1 MTAISY
7 NYKVSHRCS
16 SHLNWS
22 GMLLLSVHLKRDME
36 FISNLVKK
44 CGHIEEVIRILKIE
58 SRISNLDISH
68 FSHFY
73 LEVNI
78 ENKHI
83 TLTSEFK
90 ILTEEALKRER
101 FEPYIKYDIDDIR
114 SGTIEPIECRLLM
127 ECNNAEEQSALI
139 QHYLKRAHRRFAKW
153 GTKPK
158 FLYLYHTYGEDPE
171 KFVINYD

>member
-1 MTAISY
+1 MTTISY
-7 NYKVSHRCS
+7 NYKVSPRCFRY
-16 SHLNWS
+16 LNWS
-22 GMLLLSVHLKRDME
+22 GMLLLSTYLKRDME
-36 FISNLVKK
+36 SISNLIKK
-44 CGHIEEVIRILKIE
+44 CGYIEEIIQILKINCKV
-58 SRISNLDISH
+58 SKLDISR
-68 FSHFY
+68 FY
-73 LEVNI
+73 YFYYEVDIDN
-78 ENKHI
+78 NHI
-83 TLTSEFK
+83 TLSPEFK
-90 ILTEEALKRER
+90 ILTDEALNKER

-158 FLYLYHTYGEDPE
+158 LLYLYHTYGEEPE